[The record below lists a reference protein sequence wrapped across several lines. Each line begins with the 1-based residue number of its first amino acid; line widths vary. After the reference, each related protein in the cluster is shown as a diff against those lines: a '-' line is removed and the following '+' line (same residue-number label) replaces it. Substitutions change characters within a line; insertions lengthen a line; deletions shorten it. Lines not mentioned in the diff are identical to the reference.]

1 MHKLELYGF
10 RGNINKLIALY
21 LRERKQYADVNGKTS
36 SCNEVTVGVPQG
48 SVLGPQLFKI
58 FINDLTRLTPGKS
71 ILFAD
76 DAVLYITN
84 SCLDSCLAK
93 LNLLIE
99 NLYSWIVNN
108 KLTVNV
114 DKTKLMIFTQRYVHD
129 LPIIQYNGVV
139 IEQVKTQV
147 FGNYN

>member
-1 MHKLELYGF
+1 MVTDILKTFNQKSFTIAIFLDLRKAFDTVNIEILMHKLELYGF
-10 RGNINKLIALY
+10 RGNINKFIASY
-21 LRERKQYADVNGKTS
+21 LSDRKQYVDVNGKNS

-76 DAVLYITN
+76 DAVLYITD
-84 SCLDSCLAK
+84 SCLDSCIVK

-99 NLYSWIVNN
+99 NL
-108 KLTVNV
+108 
-114 DKTKLMIFTQRYVHD
+114 
-129 LPIIQYNGVV
+129 
-139 IEQVKTQV
+139 
-147 FGNYN
+147 